1 MREEAKRRAEL
12 YQALA
17 DGKTLQVSR
26 LVQGSELKKF
36 GWCDL
41 DERDS
46 FELLGSTIIHHDKV
60 RIKPEPKKEWYRVAL
75 IKDNRG
81 KTFTSTADSTEFHR
95 NPEKNLLGEWGE
107 DFIKWLTDRIE
118 YELPEG
124 EA

>member
-60 RIKPEPKKEWYRVAL
+60 RIKPEPRKQSYRVGL
-75 IKDNRG
+75 FENSFG
-81 KTFTSTADSTEFHR
+81 NFTPVLMASIDMEAVG
-95 NPEKNLLGEWGE
+95 EKSIG
-107 DFIKWLTDRIE
+107 FVKWLTDRIE